1 MKRAIGGIPLVVFV
15 AGGTIVGWY
24 AYQRRQGR
32 IQPARGILV
41 SAFDQPAE
49 RSELV
54 RGIATSLIGA
64 VLAVY
69 LVRRLK
75 PR

>member
-1 MKRAIGGIPLVVFV
+1 MKRGLGGIPLVVLG
-15 AGGTIVGWY
+15 AGGAIVAWY
-24 AYQRRQGR
+24 AYQRRRGR

>member
-1 MKRAIGGIPLVVFV
+1 MNRGIAGIPLGLAVA
-15 AGGTIVGWY
+15 AGGVVGWY
-24 AYQRRQGR
+24 VYQRRKGR

>member
-1 MKRAIGGIPLVVFV
+1 MNRSIGGIPLVVLA
-15 AGGTIVGWY
+15 AGGAVVGWY
-24 AYQRRQGR
+24 VYQRRRGR

-69 LVRRLK
+69 LVRKLK